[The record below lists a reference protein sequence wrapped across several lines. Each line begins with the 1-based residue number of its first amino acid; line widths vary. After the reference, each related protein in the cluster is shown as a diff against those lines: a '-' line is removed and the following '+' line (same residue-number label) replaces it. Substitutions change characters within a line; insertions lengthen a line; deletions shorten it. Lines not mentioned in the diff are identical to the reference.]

1 MVGLIV
7 AAISPLT
14 LPVGRT
20 QNESLCCTRKA
31 GSHTNPLGGPGV
43 GVLSV
48 ATRKATARAP
58 NDGQS
63 QLALSIRV
71 GVYTGEVELWD
82 QDIGGLGVHIA
93 GRISSMAESDEVQAT
108 RTVDA
113 PYRRFRV
120 RNVDRNGHSERP
132 SRLASL
138 GWAGVRWRMA
148 TR

>member
-1 MVGLIV
+1 M
-7 AAISPLT
+7 
-14 LPVGRT
+14 
-20 QNESLCCTRKA
+20 
-31 GSHTNPLGGPGV
+31 
-43 GVLSV
+43 LSV
-48 ATRKATARAP
+48 AARKATARAP

-71 GVYTGEVELWD
+71 GVYTGEVELWE

-93 GRISSMAESDEVQAT
+93 GRISSMVESDEVQAT

-138 GWAGVRWRMA
+138 GWAGVRRRMA